1 MEMANNDFIRQ
12 MCIHIKKLRTQ
23 RNLKPQQIAALKRH
37 APKLR
42 ALVNTKVPL
51 TKKRSLLTQR
61 GGFLPMIAPLLMS
74 VAGPVLRGLASA
86 FR

>member
-1 MEMANNDFIRQ
+1 MANNDFIRQ

-23 RNLKPQQIAALKRH
+23 RNLKPQQITALKHH

-51 TKKRSLLTQR
+51 TKKRSLLSQR